1 MLRLLLMRRL
11 RNKTLQVKE
20 NKMAKNKQNFDLQN
34 LHELNAPIKL
44 GIGALLILAI
54 LGLGYFLLFKD
65 QLAEYDAAKAKEVEL
80 KESYANKSVQAASL
94 ENLKAELAALHTSF
108 NQLLQQLPTDKEIP
122 NLIQELNQ
130 AASTN
135 NLRLGA
141 LSPLEPVNDGAIQRL
156 PYKLAIS
163 GQYGQVAKFAR
174 DIGGLSRIITL
185 SQLDM
190 AKDDKTG
197 QINLNA
203 IANTYKAR
211 PVEELAAEQA
221 KAASAADEGDQK

>member
-1 MLRLLLMRRL
+1 
-11 RNKTLQVKE
+11 
-20 NKMAKNKQNFDLQN
+20 MASNQKFDFQN
-34 LHELNAPIKL
+34 LHELNMPLKL
-44 GIGALLILAI
+44 GLGVVIILFI
-54 LGLGYFLLFKD
+54 LGLGYFLSFQD
-65 QLAEYDAAKAKEVEL
+65 QLAELDAAKEKEVSL
-80 KESYANKSVQAASL
+80 KKEYEEKSIQAASL
-94 ENLKAELAALHTSF
+94 DNLKAELAALHTSF
-108 NQLLQQLPTDKEIP
+108 NELLQQLPTDKEIP

-135 NLRLGA
+135 NLQLGA
-141 LSPLEPVNDGAIQRL
+141 LSPLATINDGAIQRL

-163 GQYGQVAKFAR
+163 SQYGQVAKFVR

-185 SQLDM
+185 SQLNM
-190 AKDDKTG
+190 TKDDKTG

-221 KAASAADEGDQK
+221 QAASSVK

>member
-1 MLRLLLMRRL
+1 M
-11 RNKTLQVKE
+11 
-20 NKMAKNKQNFDLQN
+20 
-34 LHELNAPIKL
+34 
-44 GIGALLILAI
+44 
-54 LGLGYFLLFKD
+54 
-65 QLAEYDAAKAKEVEL
+65 
-80 KESYANKSVQAASL
+80 
-94 ENLKAELAALHTSF
+94 
-108 NQLLQQLPTDKEIP
+108 
-122 NLIQELNQ
+122 IQELNQ

-163 GQYGQVAKFAR
+163 GQYDQVAKFAR

-211 PVEELAAEQA
+211 PAEELAAEQA
-221 KAASAADEGDQK
+221 KAASAADKGDQK